1 MRLTTLAVLALASTI
16 AFGCSKSSSSGGSA
30 TGNPGTAASDLEVR
44 TAKGVIKSVDAA
56 AKTATIDHEDIPNY
70 MKAMTMK
77 FDVESAALLTDVK
90 AGDKVEFTFT
100 ETKSGGLL
108 VTKLKKL

>member
-1 MRLTTLAVLALASTI
+1 MRRSLLCLVVVASVASLA
-16 AFGCSKSSSSGGSA
+16 CSKTNAGGP
-30 TGNPGTAASDLEVR
+30 TGTATSSSDLEVR
-44 TAKGVIKSVDAA
+44 TAKGVIKSIDEA

-77 FDVESAALLTDVK
+77 FDVESATLLKDLK

-108 VTKLKKL
+108 VTKMKKVP

>member
-1 MRLTTLAVLALASTI
+1 MRRPILLAAVVALSLTALA
-16 AFGCSKSSSSGGSA
+16 CSKTNAGGP
-30 TGNPGTAASDLEVR
+30 TGTATSSSDLEVR
-44 TAKGVIKSVDAA
+44 TAKGVIKSLDEN

-77 FDVESAALLTDVK
+77 FDVESAALLKDIK

-108 VTKLKKL
+108 VTKMKKLP